1 LTSLED
7 EIEVLEHLREEFD
20 LFKDEIDWDKT
31 GVTEFVSEESADESV
46 LKSAV

>member
-7 EIEVLEHLREEFD
+7 EIEVLEHLREEFH

-31 GVTEFVSEESADESV
+31 GVTEFV
-46 LKSAV
+46 